1 MKKQIKILISIALVA
16 ASVLIASAQPGR
28 NYQQRKEQIKA
39 QKVAFITNKL
49 NLTVEEAER
58 FWPVY
63 NEFEEK
69 KEKLQ
74 KAFIQNRWL
83 EELNI
88 GDLTDEE
95 AIQIA
100 DDLIIMAQKQ
110 LDLRKEYYIK
120 YKSILAPKKVLLL
133 FKAEKEFQ
141 RHLLEK
147 IRAQGKP
154 GRDF

>member
-1 MKKQIKILISIALVA
+1 MKKYKKILASIALVTV
-16 ASVLIASAQPGR
+16 SVLISSAQPGR

-49 NLTVEEAER
+49 DLTVEEAQR

-63 NEFEEK
+63 NEFDDK
-69 KEKLQ
+69 KEELQ
-74 KAFIQNRWL
+74 KTFIQNRWF
-83 EELNI
+83 EELNVES
-88 GDLTDEE
+88 LTDEE

-100 DDLIIMAQKQ
+100 DEQIIMAQKQ
-110 LDLRKEYYIK
+110 LDLRKKYYIM
-120 YKSILAPKKVLLL
+120 YKSILPPKKVLLL

-147 IRAQGKP
+147 IRAQEKP
-154 GRDF
+154 KRDF

>member
-63 NEFEEK
+63 NEFEEH
-69 KEKLQ
+69 KEEMQ
-74 KAFIQNRWL
+74 KAFSQNRRF
-83 EELNI
+83 EEVNVD
-88 GDLTDEE
+88 GLTDEE
-95 AIQIA
+95 AIQMA
-100 DDLIIMAQKQ
+100 DEQIIMAQKQ

-120 YKSILAPKKVLLL
+120 YKSILPPKKVLKL